1 MTQLPSADFDHFSS
15 HYEEHLEDPIK
26 TWFGGN
32 SSQYYLQLKA
42 DELCQHLGRLGL
54 QSRKLR
60 ALDVGCGTGAVMN
73 MLEKN
78 FLELAGVDSSKGMI
92 DAARQRSSKNLS
104 FQVIQ
109 DNHLPFGD
117 NEFDIVYSMSLFHHV
132 PDQARL
138 IALREMTRVVKNGG
152 WIINFDHNALNPL
165 TRWVVRRCPL
175 DRGVSLLRASEMAS
189 LCRSSQ
195 LSQIHTRFILFFPKA
210 LRRLRGLE
218 TKLFWF
224 PLGGQFYVAAR
235 KEPY

>member
-1 MTQLPSADFDHFSS
+1 MVWRQQCT
-15 HYEEHLEDPIK
+15 
-26 TWFGGN
+26 
-32 SSQYYLQLKA
+32 YYLQLKA

-60 ALDVGCGTGAVMN
+60 ALDVGCGMGAVMN
-73 MLEKN
+73 MLEDK
-78 FLELAGVDSSKGMI
+78 FLELSGVDASKGMI
-92 DAARQRSSKNLS
+92 EAARQRLTKKLS

-109 DNHLPFGD
+109 GNHLPFGE

-165 TRWVVRRCPL
+165 TRWVVKRCPL
-175 DRGVSLLRASEMAS
+175 DQGATLLRASEMTS
-189 LCRSSQ
+189 LCRSLQ
-195 LSQIHTRFILFFPKA
+195 LRQIHTRFILFFPKA
-210 LRRLRGLE
+210 LRLLRRLE
-218 TKLFWF
+218 THLFWC

-235 KEPY
+235 KVSD